1 VTIAKLAH
9 GCNCFKFDASQKNPG
24 NRKSGASSKNMAHE
38 TFDKTATRFIYIT
51 FDLLFKN
58 MMHFKKLWNTVT

>member
-38 TFDKTATRFIYIT
+38 TFDKTAYKVYIH
-51 FDLLFKN
+51 N
-58 MMHFKKLWNTVT
+58 IWSIV